1 MMMNLWHGLSL
12 NHQTL
17 AVFSW
22 IQSPKWRTCRSM
34 LTCAFTHIQWQSNH
48 FWWKTAGG
56 VENIPSQSNVTH
68 IRQSPWK
75 TIKMIALRNATT
87 IRTLEASGEEM
98 TIAHVLNRGQ
108 VANQVGCT
116 LVNQSEETARS
127 KNTSVA
133 PREVSGYAKKSTK
146 ETSGAETRIH
156 GLVEANRLELP
167 DPFTPAIRAK
177 RKGPSSK
184 DAVKPT
190 AMEDTRE
197 NMLRI
202 TAR

>member
-1 MMMNLWHGLSL
+1 MK
-12 NHQTL
+12 
-17 AVFSW
+17 
-22 IQSPKWRTCRSM
+22 I
-34 LTCAFTHIQWQSNH
+34 
-48 FWWKTAGG
+48 
-56 VENIPSQSNVTH
+56 
-68 IRQSPWK
+68 
-75 TIKMIALRNATT
+75 IALRNATT
-87 IRTLEASGEEM
+87 IRRREALGEE
-98 TIAHVLNRGQ
+98 IAIAR